1 MQQEDDLRALAK
13 IMEFGRAVSIFLLVV
28 HVYVYCYPSI
38 TAWHLNLEVI
48 DRILVNFNDTTGIFN
63 CILWSKLL
71 AVLLLA
77 VSCLGTHG
85 VKGEKITWPKIYAAL
100 VAGCALFFL
109 NWWLL
114 ELPLPHMA
122 NTAFYIFTLTAG
134 YLALL
139 MSGLWM
145 SRLYRHNLMEDVFNM
160 ENESFMQET
169 RLMENEYS
177 VNLPTRFYYKKR
189 WNNGFVNIVNIFRA
203 CMVIGTPGSG
213 KSYAI
218 VNSYIRQLIA
228 KGFAIYIYDYKFDD
242 LSTIAYNS
250 LLKNMDKYEVKP
262 RFYVINFDDP
272 RRSHRCNPINPEFM
286 TDISDAYEA
295 SYTIML
301 NLNRTWIEKQGDF
314 FVESPIILLAAIIWY
329 LKIYKNGIYC
339 TFPHAVELLNK
350 PYSDLFTIL
359 TSYPEL
365 ENYLSPFMDAWKGNA
380 QDQLQGQIA
389 SAKIPL
395 TRMISPQLY
404 WVMTGNDFSLDINNP
419 KEPKLLCVGNNP
431 DRQNIYSAALGLYNS
446 RIVKLINKKKQLKC
460 AVIID
465 ELPTIYFRGLDNLIA
480 TARSNKVG
488 VLLGFQDFSQLT
500 RNYGEKESKVIQN
513 TVGNIF
519 SGQVVGET
527 AKTLSERFGKVLQQ
541 RQSVSINRQD
551 VSTSI
556 NTQLDSLIPAS
567 KIANLSQG
575 TFVGAVADNFDERI
589 EQKIFHAEIVVDHT
603 KISAEEKA
611 YQKIPVINDFKD
623 RNGNDIMMQQ
633 IQRNYDQIKADAQA
647 IINEEM
653 RRIKNDPELRK
664 RLGLEDEKGKKP
676 DKS

>member
-38 TAWHLNLEVI
+38 TAWNLNLEVT
-48 DRILVNFNDTTGIFN
+48 DRILVNFNNTTGIFN
-63 CILWSKLL
+63 CILWTKLL
-71 AVLLLA
+71 AVTLLA
-77 VSCLGTHG
+77 ISCLGTHG

-100 VAGCALFFL
+100 VAGCVLFFL

-114 ELPLPHMA
+114 DLSLPHM
-122 NTAFYIFTLTAG
+122 TSTILYVITLTAG
-134 YLALL
+134 YLGLL
-139 MSGLWM
+139 MAGLWM
-145 SRLYRHNLMEDVFNM
+145 SRLYRHNLMGDVFNI
-160 ENESFMQET
+160 ENESFQQET
-169 RLMENEYS
+169 RLLENEYS
-177 VNLPTRFYYKKR
+177 VNLPTSFRFQEKQHDG
-189 WNNGFVNIVNIFRA
+189 WINVVNPFRA
-203 CMVIGTPGSG
+203 TIVLGTPGSG
-213 KSYAI
+213 KSYAV
-218 VNSYIRQLIA
+218 VNNYIRQMIS
-228 KGFAIYIYDYKFDD
+228 KGYSCYIYDYKFDD
-242 LSTIAYNS
+242 LSTIAYNT
-250 LLKNMDKYEVKP
+250 LLNNMDKYKVKP

-500 RNYGEKESKVIQN
+500 RDYGEKESKVIQN

-653 RRIKNDPELRK
+653 RRIKNDPELCK
-664 RLGLEDEKGKKP
+664 RLGLESEKGKEP

>member
-38 TAWHLNLEVI
+38 TAWNLNLEVT
-48 DRILVNFNDTTGIFN
+48 DRILVNFNNTTGIFN
-63 CILWSKLL
+63 CILWTKLL
-71 AVLLLA
+71 AVTLLA
-77 VSCLGTHG
+77 ISCLGTHG

-100 VAGCALFFL
+100 VAGCVLFFL

-114 ELPLPHMA
+114 DLSLPHM
-122 NTAFYIFTLTAG
+122 TSTILYVVTLTAG
-134 YLALL
+134 YLGLL
-139 MSGLWM
+139 MAGLWM
-145 SRLYRHNLMEDVFNM
+145 SRLYRHNLMGDVFNI
-160 ENESFMQET
+160 ENESFQQET
-169 RLMENEYS
+169 RLLENEYS
-177 VNLPTRFYYKKR
+177 VNLPTSFRFQGKQHDG
-189 WNNGFVNIVNIFRA
+189 WINVVNPFRA
-203 CMVIGTPGSG
+203 TIVLGTPGSG
-213 KSYAI
+213 KSYAV
-218 VNSYIRQLIA
+218 VNNYIRQMIS
-228 KGFAIYIYDYKFDD
+228 KGYSCYIYDYKFDD
-242 LSTIAYNS
+242 LSTIAYNT
-250 LLKNMDKYEVKP
+250 LLNNMDKYKVKP

-339 TFPHAVELLNK
+339 SFPHAVELLNK

-365 ENYLSPFMDAWKGNA
+365 ENYLSPFMDAWKGGA

-446 RIVKLINKKKQLKC
+446 RIVKLINKKGQLKST
-460 AVIID
+460 VIID

-480 TARSNKVG
+480 TARSNKVA
-488 VLLGFQDFSQLT
+488 VCLGFQDFSQLN
-500 RNYGEKESKVIQN
+500 RDYGEKESKVIQN

-556 NTQLDSLIPAS
+556 STQLDSLIPAS

-575 TFVGAVADNFDERI
+575 TFVEAVSDNFGEKID
-589 EQKIFHAEIVVDHT
+589 QKIFHAEIIVDHA
-603 KISAEEKA
+603 KVSAEEKA
-611 YQKIPVINDFKD
+611 YRKIPVINEFKD
-623 RNGNDIMMQQ
+623 KDGNDIMMQQ
-633 IQRNYDQIKADAQA
+633 IQRNYDRIKLDAQA

-653 RRIKNDPELRK
+653 NRIKSDPELCK
-664 RLGLEDEKGKKP
+664 RLGLDDEKSSKK
-676 DKS
+676 KE